1 MVQLVSI
8 TFPLPY
14 RLFHHLHLRSTSQLH
29 YTSNQLLLLHRNCLL
44 DTLSQDKL
52 DGVDVIVFDPSAT
65 LRVRQEALAFVM
77 DHTEGFDEDAQAD
90 GLEGALD
97 LLDLDQ
103 GMLFA
108 RHIFFFVLF
117 SMMYFT
123 SPTLVSRECK
133 FCKTLT

>member
-1 MVQLVSI
+1 MSHSTVQCFQSFFL
-8 TFPLPY
+8 Y
-14 RLFHHLHLRSTSQLH
+14 
-29 YTSNQLLLLHRNCLL
+29 RNCLL

-103 GMLFA
+103 GKLFTLD
-108 RHIFFFVLF
+108 FVL
-117 SMMYFT
+117 
-123 SPTLVSRECK
+123 L
-133 FCKTLT
+133 